1 MMSHVRSMLQ
11 AHPKGDLGIDQ
22 EKLAACIAACFECS
36 QTCTACADACLSEP
50 MAGDLVTC
58 ISTDQDCADIC
69 LTTGRILTR
78 LTGQNKD
85 VVRMML
91 QACREAC
98 RACAQE
104 CEEHAE
110 MHEHCRLCA
119 EACRRCEAACDEL
132 ISALG

>member
-1 MMSHVRSMLQ
+1 
-11 AHPKGDLGIDQ
+11 
-22 EKLAACIAACFECS
+22 
-36 QTCTACADACLSEP
+36 
-50 MAGDLVTC
+50 MATC
-58 ISTDQDCADIC
+58 ISTDQNCADIC

-78 LTGQNKD
+78 ITGQNKD
-85 VVRMML
+85 VLRAVV

-104 CEEHAE
+104 CEGHAE

-132 ISALG
+132 LNVLG